1 MIFES
6 DWGPIHY
13 DVAGPEEAPVLAFT
27 HGIVL
32 DHTTFDAQVAALN
45 DRYRVVVWD
54 MPGHGRSFPLPG
66 GDFRFSVAA
75 ACLIGVLDEI
85 GADSAVLVG
94 QSLGSLVSQYAA
106 HVHPRRVAGLVHVGG
121 MPLHEGMSRVAVSMW
136 RAFLAAAVL
145 IPEGTLARW
154 FGRERAV
161 TADVRGYLE
170 RSAVRSGKRQFLKL
184 TQAYLRDLA
193 DGIPEAP
200 PMLSL
205 IAYGQREVAMVRKAA
220 ARWHASVPATRLAVI
235 PEAGHIANQDNADAF
250 NQVLASFVEG
260 FAHGREGAVAAK
272 EPVAARA

>member
-1 MIFES
+1 MIFDSE
-6 DWGPIHY
+6 WGPIHY
-13 DVAGPEEAPVLAFT
+13 DVAGPEVAPVVAFT

-32 DHTTFDAQVAALN
+32 DHTTFDAQVAALS

-106 HVHPRRVAGLVHVGG
+106 HAHPRRVAGLVHVGG
-121 MPLHEGMSRVAVSMW
+121 MPLHEGMSRFAASMW
-136 RAFLAAAVL
+136 GAFLGAAVL

-161 TADVRGYLE
+161 TADVRRYLE
-170 RSAVRSGKRQFLKL
+170 QSAARSGKRQFLKL
-184 TQAYLRDLA
+184 TQAYLGDLA
-193 DGIPEAP
+193 AGIPEAP
-200 PMLSL
+200 PMPSL
-205 IAYGQREVAMVRKAA
+205 IAYGEHEIAMVRKAA
-220 ARWHASVPATRLAVI
+220 SRWHANAPASRLAVV
-235 PEAGHIANQDNADAF
+235 PEAGHIANQDHPEAF
-250 NQVLASFVEG
+250 NQVLASFLEHVVRNPKG
-260 FAHGREGAVAAK
+260 MAVAG
-272 EPVAARA
+272 RA